1 MKGPGKGWAV
11 MGRTAV
17 RGGGGGC
24 CNTEPIEWG
33 RGGGI
38 VVCAAAALAPLPHT
52 SKELEQCWQICLHV
66 FIIIKN
72 VTDPSSLEVQQ
83 IPLITFLSLLPLQS
97 FCILSF
103 ILSTPSPPP
112 RSV

>member
-33 RGGGI
+33 RGGGDSGL
-38 VVCAAAALAPLPHT
+38 CC
-52 SKELEQCWQICLHV
+52 S
-66 FIIIKN
+66 
-72 VTDPSSLEVQQ
+72 
-83 IPLITFLSLLPLQS
+83 
-97 FCILSF
+97 CIG
-103 ILSTPSPPP
+103 SPPP
-112 RSV
+112 HFQGAGAVLANLSSCIYYY